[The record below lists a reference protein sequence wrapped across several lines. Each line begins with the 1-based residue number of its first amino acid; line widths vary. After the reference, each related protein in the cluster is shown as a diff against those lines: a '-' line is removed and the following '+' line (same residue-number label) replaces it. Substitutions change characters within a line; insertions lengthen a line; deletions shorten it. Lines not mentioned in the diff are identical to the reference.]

1 MANNSAWSILVGVE
15 LDTNAKKIQEQLDKV
30 SKNTTVNLDTKQA
43 KKNVDSLASSVE
55 DLGLTY
61 QAANAIMQTSLDII
75 SSMIEQTFKLDTAL
89 TEFKKVSDLSGTA
102 LDEYTQKLSEMGRTV
117 ARTGKPKCLAPDNGI
132 ENQYLEPLE
141 IQYSLIAYSA
151 TMVS

>member
-1 MANNSAWSILVGVE
+1 MANSAWSILVGVE
-15 LDTNAKKIQEQLDKV
+15 LDTNAKKIQQQLDKI
-30 SKNTTVNLDTKQA
+30 SKNTNLNLDNA
-43 KKNVDSLASSVE
+43 KNSVDSLTGSVE

-75 SSMIEQTFKLDTAL
+75 NAMVEQTFELDTAL
-89 TEFKKVSDLSGTA
+89 TEFKKVSDLSGVA
-102 LDEYTQKLSEMGRTV
+102 LEEYTQKLSEMGQTV